1 MNNQPMNQDQKIT
14 ANINS
19 RDTYQGQKWLV
30 EERDACGVGFIAHRQ
45 NHTSHEIV
53 EKALAALTCLEHRGG
68 CSADRDSGDGAG
80 VLTAIPWDL
89 FQQDFAQRGKEFP
102 STNNIAVGMIFLPQD
117 QEAAQKARAAVE
129 QVATEEKLIVLGWR
143 VVPVQSD
150 LLGVQARENQPQI
163 EQVLLASVDKN
174 GDELE
179 RQLYI
184 TRRRISKVA
193 TNISEEFY
201 ICSLSNRTIV
211 YKGMVRSAVL
221 GEFYQDLKNPAYKS
235 AFAVYHRRFSTNT
248 MPKWPLAQPMRLL
261 GHNGEINTLLGNI
274 NWMMA
279 REASLNHPVWGD
291 RIQELKPLVH
301 IDNSDSATLDN
312 VLELLVCSGRS
323 PLEALMIMVPEA
335 YQNQPSLRESPEIVD
350 FYEYYSG
357 LQEAW
362 DGPALLVFSDGKKV
376 GATLDRNGLRP
387 ARYVITKDDYIVV
400 ASEAG
405 VVDFPEAEIVEKGR
419 LGPGQ
424 MIAVDLVNHEVLK
437 NWEIKQRIAK
447 QHPYGE
453 WLQQYRQELKSLI
466 ACTEQTSLANGNGKG
481 QMTNDQGQ
489 VTIDKQT
496 LLQLQTA
503 FGYTTEDV
511 EMVIQQMAIAGS
523 EPTFCMGDDI
533 PLAVLSTKPHL
544 LYDYFK
550 QRFAQVTNPAID
562 PLREKL
568 VMSLK
573 VELGERGNLLE
584 PKAEYARRLKLESP
598 VLTDAEL
605 EAIKLSGFATAEL
618 STLFAIANGP
628 EGLKAAVESL
638 QAQAAES
645 VRAGA
650 KILILTDKIND
661 GISTEYTYIP
671 PLLAVGAVHH
681 HLIREGLRM
690 KTSLI
695 VNTAQCW
702 STHHFACLI
711 GYGAGAVCPYMAL
724 DTVRDWCIDPRTQKL
739 MGVQKIPTLT
749 VEQALGNY
757 RKAVESGLLK
767 ILSKMGISLLSSYQA
782 AQIFEAI
789 GIGGDL
795 IQLGFRGT
803 TSRIGGL
810 SISELADE
818 VLSFHVKAF
827 PELTTKKLDNL
838 GFVQYRPGGEYHMN
852 SPEMVKALHKAL
864 DGKNY
869 DHYEVYK
876 KHLQGRPVTALR
888 DLLDFQGERTPIS
901 LEEVESVAEI
911 VKRFCTGGMS
921 LGALSREAH
930 ETLAIAM
937 NRIGGKS
944 NSGEGGEDPVRY
956 KVLDDVDESGNS
968 PTLPHLKGLRNGDKA
983 YSAIKQVASGRF
995 GVTPEYLVNAKQIEI
1010 KIAQGAKPGEGGQ
1023 LPGPKVSQ
1031 YIAMLRRSKPGVT
1044 LISPPPHHDIYSI
1057 EDLAQ
1062 LIFDLHQINPKAKVS
1077 VKLVSEVG
1085 IGTIAAGVAKA
1096 NADIIQISGHDGGTG
1111 ASPLSSIKHAGSPWE
1126 LGLSEVH
1133 RVLMENSLRDRVILR
1148 VDGGLKSGWDV
1159 VIGALMGAEEF
1170 GFGSIAMIAEGCIM
1184 ARICHT
1190 NNCPVGVASQKEE
1203 LRKRFTG
1210 IPEQVVNFFYFIAE
1224 EVRSLLAGLG
1234 YRSLSEIIGRADL
1247 LKLRQ
1252 EAKITK
1258 TRSLN
1263 LDCLLKLPDTRD
1275 NRSWLVHEEVHSNGV
1290 VLDDKFLA
1298 DPDIQAAIRDQS
1310 TVTKSYPIVNTDR
1323 TVGTRLAGAIASQYG
1338 DSDFEGQIN
1347 LNFTGSVGQSFGAF
1361 NLPGIILTLEGEAND
1376 YVGKGMHG
1384 GEIIIKPPTDA
1395 AYNASQNVIVGNTCL
1410 YGATGGM
1417 LFANGLAGERF
1428 AVRNSK
1434 GIAVIEGA
1442 GDHCCE
1448 YMTGG
1453 VIVVLGKVGRNV
1465 AAGMTGGLAYF
1476 LDEDDSF
1483 RELVNPEIVKIQR
1496 VITEVGAKQL
1506 QELIQTHAER
1516 TGSPKA
1522 EKILQNWQEFLP
1534 KFWQLVPPSEA
1545 DSPEA
1550 DPEKKT
1556 EFSLVSSH

>member
-1 MNNQPMNQDQKIT
+1 MSHQSNQGQQTTMSD
-14 ANINS
+14 INCQ
-19 RDTYQGQKWLV
+19 DTYLGQKWLV
-30 EERDACGVGFIAHRQ
+30 EERDACGVGFITHRQ
-45 NHTSHEIV
+45 NIASHEILN
-53 EKALAALTCLEHRGG
+53 KALTALTCLEHRGG
-68 CSADRDSGDGAG
+68 CSADQDSGDGAG
-80 VLTAIPWDL
+80 ILTAIPWELLAQDNSHGI
-89 FQQDFAQRGKEFP
+89 DFANV
-102 STNNIAVGMIFLPQD
+102 SSMAVGMIFLPQD
-117 QEAAQKARAAVE
+117 SEAAQSAKNAFEQIAA
-129 QVATEEKLIVLGWR
+129 EEKLTVLGWR
-143 VVPVQSD
+143 VVPVRPEV
-150 LLGVQARENQPQI
+150 LGVQARENQPRI
-163 EQVLLASVDKN
+163 EQVIISCADKS

-179 RQLYI
+179 RELYI
-184 TRRRISKVA
+184 ASKRIMQAGKRIS
-193 TNISEEFY
+193 EDFY
-201 ICSLSNRTIV
+201 VCSFSSRTIV

-221 GEFYQDLKNPAYKS
+221 GDFYEDLKHPAFKVS
-235 AFAVYHRRFSTNT
+235 FAVYHRRFSTNT

-279 REASLNHPVWGD
+279 REATLSHPIWENRFD
-291 RIQELKPLVH
+291 ELKPLVNT
-301 IDNSDSATLDN
+301 DNSDSATLDN
-312 VLELLVCSGRS
+312 VLELLVRSGRS

-335 YQNQPSLRESPEIVD
+335 YRNQPALAEYPEIVD

-405 VVDFPEAEIVEKGR
+405 VVDFPEENVLEKGR

-424 MIAVDLVNHEVLK
+424 MIAVDLNTQEILK

-447 QHPYGE
+447 QYPYGE
-453 WLQQYRQELKSLI
+453 WLQKYRLELNCLVKGESV
-466 ACTEQTSLANGNGKG
+466 NGNGHHSL
-481 QMTNDQGQ
+481 TNGNRQTSRQIDTQ
-489 VTIDKQT
+489 V
-496 LLQLQTA
+496 LLQQQIA
-503 FGYTTEDV
+503 FGYTIEDV
-511 EMVIQQMAIAGS
+511 EMVIHPMASTGA
-523 EPTFCMGDDI
+523 EATFCMGDDT
-533 PLAVLSTKPHL
+533 PLAVLSEKPHL

-568 VMSLK
+568 VMSLT

-584 PKAEYARRLKLESP
+584 PKPEYARRLKLESP
-598 VLTDAEL
+598 VLTQAEL

-618 STLFAIANGP
+618 STLFPISTGP
-628 EGLKAAVESL
+628 DGLKFAVESL
-638 QAQAAES
+638 QKQAAES
-645 VRAGA
+645 VRSGA
-650 KILILTDKIND
+650 KILILSDRTVT
-661 GISTEYTYIP
+661 GIAAEYTYIP
-671 PLLAVGAVHH
+671 PLLAIGAVHH
-681 HLIREGLRM
+681 YLIRAGLRM

-695 VNTAQCW
+695 VDTAQCW
-702 STHHFACLI
+702 STHHFACLL

-724 DTVRDWCIDPRTQKL
+724 DTVSAWWDDPKTQQF
-739 MGVQKIPTLT
+739 MTRGKIATLT
-749 VEQALGNY
+749 FNQAIENY
-757 RKAVESGLLK
+757 RQAVESGLLK

-795 IQLGFRGT
+795 LELGFRGT

-810 SISELADE
+810 SVSELAQE
-818 VLSFHVKAF
+818 VLSFHSKAF
-827 PELTTKKLDNL
+827 PELTANKLENL
-838 GFVQYRPGGEYHMN
+838 GFVQYRPSGEYHSN
-852 SPEMVKALHKAL
+852 NPELAKALHKAVN
-864 DGKNY
+864 GKHY

-876 KHLQGRPVTALR
+876 QHLKNRPVTALR
-888 DLLDFQGERTPIS
+888 DLLDFQSEQTPIPLS
-901 LEEVESVAEI
+901 EVESVNDI

-956 KVLDDVDESGNS
+956 KALRDVDATGKS
-968 PTLPHLKGLRNGDKA
+968 PTLPHLHGLRNGDTA
-983 YSAIKQVASGRF
+983 ASAIRQVASGRF
-995 GVTPEYLVNAKQIEI
+995 GVTPQYLATAKQIEI

-1023 LPGPKVSQ
+1023 LPGPKVSP

-1062 LIFDLHQINPKAKVS
+1062 LIFDLHQINPKAQVS
-1077 VKLVSEVG
+1077 VKLVAEIG

-1111 ASPLSSIKHAGSPWE
+1111 ASPLSSIKHAGTPWE
-1126 LGLSEVH
+1126 LGLTEVH
-1133 RVLMENSLRDRVILR
+1133 RVLMEHRLRHRVILR

-1159 VIGALMGAEEF
+1159 LIGALMGAEEF

-1210 IPEQVVNFFYFIAE
+1210 VPENVVNFFYFIAE
-1224 EVRSLLAGLG
+1224 EVRSLLAKLG
-1234 YRSLSEIIGRADL
+1234 YRSLSEVIGRADL
-1247 LKLRQ
+1247 LTVRSDVKLN
-1252 EAKITK
+1252 K
-1258 TRSLN
+1258 TQSVN
-1263 LDCLLKLPDTRD
+1263 LDCLTKLPDTKI
-1275 NRSWLVHEEVHSNGV
+1275 NRSWLVHEKVHSNGP
-1290 VLDDKFLA
+1290 VLDDQILA
-1298 DPDIQAAIRDQS
+1298 DADICQGIQEQG
-1310 TVTKSYPIVNTDR
+1310 TVSKTYAVVNTDR
-1323 TVGTRLAGAIASQYG
+1323 TVGTRLTGVIASKYG
-1338 DSDFEGQIN
+1338 DNGFKGQIN
-1347 LNFTGSVGQSFGAF
+1347 LKFQGSVGQSFGAF
-1361 NLPGIILTLEGEAND
+1361 NLDGVILSLEGEAND
-1376 YVGKGMHG
+1376 YVGKGMNG
-1384 GEIIIKPPTDA
+1384 GEIIIKPPVNAT
-1395 AYNASQNVIVGNTCL
+1395 YNPAENVIVGNTCL
-1410 YGATGGM
+1410 YGATGGR

-1453 VIVVLGKVGRNV
+1453 VVVVLGKAGRNV
-1465 AAGMTGGLAYF
+1465 GAGMTGGLAYF
-1476 LDEDDSF
+1476 LDEVRNFPDF
-1483 RELVNPEIVKIQR
+1483 VNHAIVKIQR
-1496 VITEVGAKQL
+1496 VASDAGEKQL
-1506 QELIQTHAER
+1506 YDLIKAHADK

-1522 EKILQNWQEFLP
+1522 LEIIANWPEYLP

-1550 DPEKKT
+1550 KT
-1556 EFSLVSSH
+1556 AQKQLSSV